1 MYNCST
7 SIRVCSIL
15 IITSNTPEAFKYG
28 NIKKYAYLSHIHIHK
43 ILTSKSKYSVGDY
56 FNKLKTTFDY
66 NFDSN
71 QAVNIMDAHKHISQ
85 EKILIKKASL
95 LLLVNL

>member
-1 MYNCST
+1 MIISNSLAPIEFKNVNRFQTVEPAAPPLTILHIYMYNCST

-43 ILTSKSKYSVGDY
+43 ILTSKSKYSGR
-56 FNKLKTTFDY
+56 
-66 NFDSN
+66 
-71 QAVNIMDAHKHISQ
+71 
-85 EKILIKKASL
+85 
-95 LLLVNL
+95 